1 MILVLVSVLV
11 LVLVVVVVVGVHV
24 RRERET
30 HKHVASLLLSTPR
43 RAHTRVSLRV
53 SVRTRVQAN
62 TLTGDCH
69 CRRRP
74 CRSQMRVRRPAD
86 R

>member
-43 RAHTRVSLRV
+43 RAHT
-53 SVRTRVQAN
+53 
-62 TLTGDCH
+62 C
-69 CRRRP
+69 
-74 CRSQMRVRRPAD
+74 PAACICAHARASKHTD